1 MTKSEFKQYIEQQ
14 LINQY
19 GVLVTGDSLHKALG
33 FNSSAAFRKGVER
46 GTVEI
51 PIMSF
56 KNRRGKYA
64 LSTDIAEW
72 ITKYRFSS
80 LEKNKMN

>member
-1 MTKSEFKQYIEQQ
+1 MTESEFKHHIEQQ
-14 LINQY
+14 LINEY
-19 GVLVTGDSLHKALG
+19 GVLVSGDSLHKALG
-33 FNSSAAFRKGVER
+33 FNSKAAFRKGVER

-72 ITKYRFSS
+72 ITKYRFAS
-80 LEKNKMN
+80 LEKNIMN